1 MRYLLDADTFS
12 VIARQTST
20 TAAARL
26 AQLESGSVALSV
38 ITRAEIA
45 FGLARHPVSTQLI
58 TRIERLQ
65 KVLPTLHLLET
76 VVEHYAQT
84 RAHLERKGTPIGP
97 NDNWLAAH
105 ALSLDLTVVTGNTRE
120 FKRVPGLRVENWIR

>member
-1 MRYLLDADTFS
+1 MRFLLDADTFS
-12 VIARQTST
+12 AIARQTST
-20 TAAARL
+20 SAAARL
-26 AQLESGSVALSV
+26 AQLEAGSVALSV

-45 FGLARHPVSTQLI
+45 SGLARHPVSAQLI

-65 KVLPTLHLLET
+65 KVLPTLHLLEA
-76 VVEHYAQT
+76 VVGHCAKT
-84 RAHLERKGTPIGP
+84 RAHLEKKGTPIGP

-120 FKRVPGLRVENWIR
+120 INRVPGLRVENWIR